1 MKKILLLLFLGGFM
15 LAGNTPV
22 HASNG
27 GNDDRDTTSRKEK
40 RMKARKAKAAKDDKG
55 DAKIS
60 ISERGT
66 PNDKPKKEKTTGD
79 PQKPRSEEH
88 GE

>member
-1 MKKILLLLFLGGFM
+1 MKKLLPLLFLGLFM
-15 LAGNTPV
+15 LAGNASI
-22 HASNG
+22 HARNG
-27 GNDDRDTTSRKEK
+27 GNDDRDTTTRKEK
-40 RMKARKAKAAKDDKG
+40 RVKARKAKAGKEDKG
-55 DAKIS
+55 DDKIS

-79 PQKPRSEEH
+79 PQKPRTEES